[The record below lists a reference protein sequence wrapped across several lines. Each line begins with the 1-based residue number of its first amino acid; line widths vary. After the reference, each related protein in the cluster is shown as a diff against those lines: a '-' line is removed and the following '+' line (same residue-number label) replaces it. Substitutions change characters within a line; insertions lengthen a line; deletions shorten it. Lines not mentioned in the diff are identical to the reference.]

1 MSFSLCIVCAVA
13 QEKIKL
19 YELQK
24 KIFFGGLNIWTK
36 LGDFYGGVC

>member
-24 KIFFGGLNIWTK
+24 KYFL
-36 LGDFYGGVC
+36 VV